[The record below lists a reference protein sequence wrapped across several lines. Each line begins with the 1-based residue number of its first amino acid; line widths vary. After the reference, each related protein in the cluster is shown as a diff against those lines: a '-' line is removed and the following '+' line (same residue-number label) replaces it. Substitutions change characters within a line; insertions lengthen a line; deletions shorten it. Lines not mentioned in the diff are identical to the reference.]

1 MDHKFSGLADDLIGI
16 QSRVK
21 ELENLLKLSSKD
33 DAFQVL
39 GIWGM
44 GGIGKTTLATALYDK
59 IAYKFDACC
68 FIEDVSKIYR
78 DGGATAVQ
86 RQILRQTLDE
96 QNLDARSPCQI
107 SSTVRNRL
115 STINV
120 LIVLDNVD
128 EPEQLEKLAISP
140 KLLGKGSRM
149 IITTR
154 NKHIFESLRVDASHK
169 AIHKASLLN
178 YDDAREL
185 FLRKVFKNDVPS
197 SSKCVELVPDI
208 LEYVQSLPLAIKIM
222 GSFLCNRD
230 AFQWRDAL
238 DRLRKNPDKKII
250 DVLQISFEGLQ
261 QEEKEIFLHIAC
273 FFRGEREEYVK
284 RILGSCGL
292 HPHIGIQV
300 IMEKSLLT
308 IRDQEI
314 HMHEMLQELG
324 KKIVQERY
332 PEEPASWS
340 RLWLFKDFEN
350 VLMSAETV

>member
-16 QSRVK
+16 QSRVQ

-33 DAFQVL
+33 DDFRVL
-39 GIWGM
+39 EIWGM
-44 GGIGKTTLATALYDK
+44 GGIGKTTLATVLYDK

-78 DGGATAVQ
+78 DGGATDVQ
-86 RQILRQTLDE
+86 IQILRQTLDE
-96 QNLDARSPCQI
+96 QNLDANNPSKI
-107 SSTVRNRL
+107 SSIVKNRL
-115 STINV
+115 APINV

-140 KLLGKGSRM
+140 KLLGKGSKM
-149 IITTR
+149 IISTR
-154 NKHIFESLRVDASHK
+154 NEHILKIHGVD

-197 SSKCVELVPDI
+197 SSRCVELIPDI
-208 LEYVQSLPLAIKIM
+208 LEYVQSLPLAIKVV

-238 DRLRKNPDKKII
+238 DRLRKNPDKKIM

-300 IMEKSLLT
+300 IMEKSLIT